1 MSTEK
6 WVYCP
11 VCNNKTRTK
20 IRFETTA
27 KSLPVYCA
35 KCKHTF
41 LAEIKPGYNVITKT
55 YTI

>member
-35 KCKHTF
+35 KCKHAF